1 MSARLYREEGNKL
14 YKSSMDKIPSSLKHD
29 RLERA
34 LYNYNQSLG
43 LSRSDDD
50 ISSVTKN
57 LAMTYLQISSLQEDF
72 HQTLYY
78 HTEAAK
84 NFFIAFNRGHIC
96 KSQAWLDDLS
106 STLYTRAID
115 ILEISKQLPPCDR
128 LKWLA
133 CYARELPQCIAKGK
147 VSSVV
152 MKMLFKQS
160 VIALEYNE
168 FEEAAGLL
176 DECSYWIEETR
187 RFGDSNL
194 RYKSEECR
202 NSVYTHMCLCE
213 SIRARKNAKAL
224 LARSLNDSEELDMD
238 FVYHALDTYRQSIL
252 LVRGR
257 DLECE
262 AICLSKIGYIHYK
275 VLKDDKRAGD
285 CFTKC
290 LEIATAMKPRDFTN
304 RKWHKKAFDGLNKIQ
319 AKRAREDDAAHEAAK
334 SEFYSTHTTILEAI
348 KNAFNKSVYDLL
360 KHIYANHSPEIND
373 YVLPDLTSDNIK
385 KVVLKAIQH
394 YHPDKQS
401 PRGKGKNWEYL
412 CEEITKYLTSKY
424 EAMKGTK

>member
-1 MSARLYREEGNKL
+1 
-14 YKSSMDKIPSSLKHD
+14 
-29 RLERA
+29 
-34 LYNYNQSLG
+34 
-43 LSRSDDD
+43 
-50 ISSVTKN
+50 
-57 LAMTYLQISSLQEDF
+57 MTYLQISSLQEDF
-72 HQTLYY
+72 HQILYY

-84 NFFIAFNRGHIC
+84 NFFLAFNRGRNC
-96 KSQAWLDDLS
+96 KSQEWLDDLS
-106 STLYTRAID
+106 STLYTRVID
-115 ILEISKQLPPCDR
+115 ILEVSKQLPPFDR
-128 LKWLA
+128 QRWLA

-160 VIALEYNE
+160 VIALEYKD
-168 FEEAAGLL
+168 FGEASGLL
-176 DECSYWIEETR
+176 DECGYWIEETR

-213 SIRARKNAKAL
+213 SIRSRKNAKSL
-224 LARSLNDSEELDMD
+224 LARSLNDDEELNMELI
-238 FVYHALDTYRQSIL
+238 YHTLDTYKQSIL

-262 AICLSKIGYIHYK
+262 AISLSKIGYIHYK

-290 LEIATAMKPRDFTN
+290 LEIAMAMKPRDFTN
-304 RKWHKKAFDGLNKIQ
+304 RNWYKKAFDGLKKIQ
-319 AKRAREDDAAHEAAK
+319 AKRAREDDAAHEASK
-334 SEFYSTHTTILEAI
+334 SDFYSTHTTILEEI

-360 KHIYANHSPEIND
+360 KHIYAKHSPEIND
-373 YVLPDLTSDNIK
+373 YVLPEMGADNIK
-385 KVVLKAIQH
+385 KVLLKAISH

-401 PRGKGKNWEYL
+401 TRGKGKNWEYL

-424 EAMKGTK
+424 EGMKGN